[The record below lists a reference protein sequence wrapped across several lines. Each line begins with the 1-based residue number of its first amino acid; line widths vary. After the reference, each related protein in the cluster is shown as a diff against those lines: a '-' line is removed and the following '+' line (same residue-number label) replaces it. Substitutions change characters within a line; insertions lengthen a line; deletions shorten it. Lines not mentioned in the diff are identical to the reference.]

1 MNGMSRYIKN
11 NCKHLLRNL
20 DIWVGVFFL
29 GPPSACSK
37 ITKFKVILHQIYKAK

>member
-11 NCKHLLRNL
+11 NCKQLLRNL
-20 DIWVGVFFL
+20 DIWVGVFF